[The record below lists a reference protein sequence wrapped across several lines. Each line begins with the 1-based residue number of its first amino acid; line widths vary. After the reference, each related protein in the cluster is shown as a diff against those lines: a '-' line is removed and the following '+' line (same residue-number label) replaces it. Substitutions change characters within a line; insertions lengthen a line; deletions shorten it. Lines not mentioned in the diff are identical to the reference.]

1 MAQRRMFHTDV
12 VESDRFLD
20 LSAGAQLLYFH
31 LGMQADDDGFVNGP
45 KQICRM
51 LKRPPRDL
59 RELVEK
65 EFLLNFDGIMV
76 IKHFRVAN
84 SLKNDRKKPLT
95 YPEIAKQL
103 TIQQNR
109 CYCLVSDDHQETL
122 YDLRTESVPEKTG
135 IHLESQPNLTE
146 PNRTEENRREE
157 NQTKPNQTESNLA
170 EVNQTQGPHEPSD
183 QLKLMGGTLGKGVLL
198 LNDGQINNL
207 LERIG
212 IDAFNYYTEKLS
224 KLLTEGKVKSKNHYA
239 TIMKWYLE
247 DSEV

>member
-1 MAQRRMFHTDV
+1 MAQRRMFHTDI

-20 LSAGAQLLYFH
+20 LPTGAQVLYFH
-31 LGMQADDDGFVNGP
+31 LGMQADDDGFLIGP
-45 KQICRM
+45 KQVCRK
-51 LKRPPRDL
+51 LRRPPRDL
-59 RELVEK
+59 KELIDGG
-65 EFLLNFDGIMV
+65 FLLNFDGIMV

-84 SLKNDRKKPLT
+84 NLRSDRIRPLV
-95 YPEIAKQL
+95 YPDIAKQL
-103 TIQQNR
+103 YVGATKEYFLEPQGEHENL
-109 CYCLVSDDHQETL
+109 YTL
-122 YDLRTESVPEKTG
+122 RGRQVGNQTLP
-135 IHLESQPNLTE
+135 
-146 PNRTEENRREE
+146 RREE
-157 NQTKPNQTESNLA
+157 NSLEENSQEEKRKEEKNLEESSG
-170 EVNQTQGPHEPSD
+170 EECPPGPSD

-198 LNDGQINNL
+198 LNVGQINNL

>member
-31 LGMQADDDGFVNGP
+31 LGMQADDDGFVIGP
-45 KQICRM
+45 KQVCRK
-51 LKRPPRDL
+51 LRRPPRDL
-59 RELVEK
+59 KELIDGG
-65 EFLLNFDGIMV
+65 FLLNFDGIMV

-84 SLKNDRKKPLT
+84 NLRSDRIRPLV
-95 YPEIAKQL
+95 YPDIAKQL
-103 TIQQNR
+103 YVGATKEYFLEPQGELENL
-109 CYCLVSDDHQETL
+109 YTL
-122 YDLRTESVPEKTG
+122 RGRQVGNQTLPRREES
-135 IHLESQPNLTE
+135 
-146 PNRTEENRREE
+146 RREE
-157 NQTKPNQTESNLA
+157 NSSEEKNLEEKRKEEKNLEESSR
-170 EVNQTQGPHEPSD
+170 EECPHAPSD
-183 QLKLMGGTLGKGVLL
+183 QLKLMGGTLGRGVLL

>member
-45 KQICRM
+45 KQICRK

-59 RELVEK
+59 KELIDAG
-65 EFLLNFDGIMV
+65 FLLNFDGIMV

-84 SLKNDRKKPLT
+84 SLKNDRRKPLT

-103 TIQQNR
+103 TILKNR
-109 CYCLVSDDHQETL
+109 CYSTVSEASCQTL
-122 YDLRTESVPEKTG
+122 YDIYAEFSLEKNG
-135 IHLESQPNLTE
+135 IHLESQPN
-146 PNRTEENRREE
+146 RTEENRTEQ
-157 NQTKPNQTESNLA
+157 NQTEQNQTESNSA
-170 EVNQTQGPHEPSD
+170 EVNRTEGPGSPSA
-183 QLKLMGGTLGKGVLL
+183 QLRLMGGSLGKGVLL
-198 LNDGQINNL
+198 LNDGQINSL
-207 LERIG
+207 LERLG
-212 IDAFNYYTEKLS
+212 LDAFNYYTEKLS
-224 KLLTEGKVKSKNHYA
+224 RLLLEGKVKSKNHYA

-247 DSEV
+247 DTEV

>member
-45 KQICRM
+45 KQICRK

-59 RELVEK
+59 KELIEGG
-65 EFLLNFDGIMV
+65 FLLNFDGIMV

-84 SLKNDRKKPLT
+84 SLKNDRRKPLA

-103 TIQQNR
+103 TILKNR
-109 CYCLVSDDHQETL
+109 CYSTVSEASCQTL
-122 YDLRTESVPEKTG
+122 YDIYAESDLEKNG

-146 PNRTEENRREE
+146 PNLTEE
-157 NQTKPNQTESNLA
+157 NQTKQNQTESNLA
-170 EVNQTQGPHEPSD
+170 EVNLTECPREASD

>member
-31 LGMQADDDGFVNGP
+31 LGMQADDDGFVIGP
-45 KQICRM
+45 KQICRK
-51 LKRPPRDL
+51 LRRPTKDL
-59 RELVEK
+59 DALIAAG
-65 EFLLNFDGIMV
+65 FLLNFDGIMV

-84 SLKNDRKKPLT
+84 NLKSDRIRPFM

-103 TIQQNR
+103 FIAHSKEYFLEPQPKSEN
-109 CYCLVSDDHQETL
+109 L
-122 YDLRTESVPEKTG
+122 YDQRWNYLDSKKSPR
-135 IHLESQPNLTE
+135 
-146 PNRTEENRREE
+146 REENRREE
-157 NQTKPNQTESNLA
+157 NSLEENNQEEKNLEESSREECPREA
-170 EVNQTQGPHEPSD
+170 SD